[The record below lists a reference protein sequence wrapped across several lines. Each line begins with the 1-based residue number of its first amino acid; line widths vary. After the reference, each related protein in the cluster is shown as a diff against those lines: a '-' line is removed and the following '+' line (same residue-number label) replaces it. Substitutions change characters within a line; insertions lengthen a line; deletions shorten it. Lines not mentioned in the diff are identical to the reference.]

1 MRKHITFNTMASRH
15 DKNDGNCTIM
25 HNMMAGE
32 GTANPTEIY
41 CEETGSLRE
50 GLTLVATHQGE
61 GYCHLIVE
69 QQNGDGTYDY
79 LWSEDDAEVTTPLL
93 SHAPHFNDF
102 TSLGDTLCMTGD
114 DTIVIALWLQSD
126 NHYCIIRRE
135 GLLYDIHVGQDMQER
150 VTVSTPITPTV
161 GKWLQAQGQEAE
173 KLQEVMEH
181 AIDQARANRGGGC
194 FKHVC
199 LAIAALRLADDTHIM
214 FSNIFALIP
223 ADMTTT
229 IEADHERGVLSATT
243 YLHRHT
249 ISIDMRDRE
258 CLDSAMIAGVD
269 IFLSEPINF
278 IDTNNV
284 EVLTDQEGRTTA
296 LTFRHQNRRDTMQSI
311 EKASFHLA
319 MTITRQQLG
328 ETLAIQDIATDSTP
342 IDLDDFRRTA
352 MGAKW
357 AYCHNH
363 RLSVGD
369 IAQVLFSPFEI
380 GVRYR
385 FASLSR
391 EERQQ
396 LTPEQQQVALQG
408 EWMAGSRADINDN
421 NDGQTVNIVV
431 RAVTDDDNTREMWW
445 KGQTQY
451 PMPGMMMFPD
461 GHVRELE
468 YHIRMDNSNG
478 SRFFKTTQPLEKCH
492 NKGMAVAIHTPRNL
506 THRVTRPAFLSLLL
520 QQQRVL
526 TYDDTNGE
534 YCTSYELWDEESE
547 EDFLSNYEKAQTSWV
562 MTRQHS
568 LLCTSC
574 QDNPLVFP
582 LQSRVLVGD
591 GRLLYLQANTRR
603 TADGLFGDGQYHAF
617 TDQGIYVLRLY
628 GGKWQA
634 RQAVT
639 RINMVERCRP
649 VATNDAVAFVASR
662 GVMIVRGSTCSCISD
677 ELTAR
682 PTTLQALPRIEE
694 IINTEP
700 DIGIDTTCD
709 FSFHPEH
716 ALQMV
721 FDNTNDQLWLLCNKG
736 ETQSWWTYSLKE
748 KTWATATSNISH
760 VVGGANNLWATS
772 EKDGN
777 TCVGRLIFGANGRR
791 PVFILTQPLSLGA
804 AHVRKTVHRVIIRG
818 LFTDSG
824 RTGSH
829 LGMALYGSNDLTH
842 WHLTGTSDNI
852 YHQQRRGTPYAWL
865 RLAVIGRLLPSE
877 NIEGASIEYH
887 ARHDLHIR

>member
-1 MRKHITFNTMASRH
+1 MRKHITFNTLASRR
-15 DKNDGNCTIM
+15 DKNDGYCTMM
-25 HNMMAGE
+25 HNMMAGD
-32 GTANPTEIY
+32 GTVTPTDIN
-41 CEETGSLRE
+41 CEETGSLLE
-50 GLTLVATHQGE
+50 GQTLVTTHQGE
-61 GYCHLIVE
+61 GYCHLILE
-69 QQNGDGTYDY
+69 QQNEEGSYDY
-79 LWSEDDAEVTTPLL
+79 LWSEADAEATTTLL
-93 SHAPHFNDF
+93 SQVSHLNDF

-114 DTIVIALWLQSD
+114 DTIVMALWMQSD
-126 NHYCIIRRE
+126 NRYCIIQRE
-135 GLLYDIHVGQDMQER
+135 GLLYDIHVGQDIQER
-150 VTVSTPITPTV
+150 VTVSTPITPAV
-161 GKWLQAQGQEAE
+161 GKWLQAQGQEAGR
-173 KLQEVMEH
+173 LQEVMEH

-199 LAIAALRLADDTHIM
+199 LAIAALRLADDSHIM
-214 FSNIFALIP
+214 FSNIFGLIP

-249 ISIDMRDRE
+249 ISIDMRDRG

-269 IFLSEPINF
+269 IFLSKPLNF
-278 IDTNNV
+278 IDINNV
-284 EVLTDQEGRTTA
+284 VVQTDQEGRATMLA
-296 LTFRHQNRRDTMQSI
+296 FGHQNRRDTMQAI
-311 EKASFHLA
+311 EKASFHHA

-328 ETLAIQDIATDSTP
+328 ETLAIQDIAPDSTP
-342 IDLDDFRRTA
+342 IDLADFRRTT

-357 AYCHNH
+357 AYSHNH

-369 IAQVLFSPFEI
+369 VAQVLFNPLEI
-380 GVRYR
+380 GIRYR
-385 FASLSR
+385 FASLTR
-391 EERQQ
+391 EERLQ
-396 LTPEQQQVALQG
+396 LTPGQQQVALPG
-408 EWMAGSRADINDN
+408 EWMAGSRADICDN
-421 NDGQTVNIVV
+421 HDGQTASVVV
-431 RAVTDDDNTREMWW
+431 RAVTDDNNTREVWW

-468 YHIRMDNSNG
+468 YHIRMDGNDG
-478 SRFFKTTQPLEKCH
+478 SRFLKTALPLEKCH

-506 THRVTRPAFLSLLL
+506 THRVARPAFLSLLL

-526 TYDDTNGE
+526 AYDDTSGE
-534 YCTSYELWDEESE
+534 YCTSYELWEEESE
-547 EDFLSNYEKAQTSWV
+547 EDYLSHYEKAQTSWV

-568 LLCTSC
+568 MLCTSC

-582 LQSRVLVGD
+582 LESRVMVGD
-591 GRLLYLQANTRR
+591 GRLLCLQANTRR

-617 TDQGIYVLRLY
+617 SDQGIYVLRLY

-649 VATNDAVAFVASR
+649 AATNDAVAFVASR

-677 ELTAR
+677 ELTAL
-682 PTTLQALPRIEE
+682 PTTLQSLPRIEE

-700 DIGIDTTCD
+700 DIGIDTTSD
-709 FSFHPEH
+709 FTFHPEH
-716 ALQMV
+716 ALQIV
-721 FDNTNDQLWLLCNKG
+721 YDNTNDQLWLLCDNG
-736 ETQSWWTYSLKE
+736 RTRSWWTYSMTE
-748 KTWATATSNISH
+748 KKWATATSCITR
-760 VVGGANNLWATS
+760 VAVCANNLWATS
-772 EKDGN
+772 EKDGS
-777 TCVGRLIFGANGRR
+777 TKVGHLVFGAKDRR
-791 PVFILTQPLSLGA
+791 PVFLLTQPISLGA
-804 AHVRKTVHRVIIRG
+804 AHVRKTVHRIIIRG

-824 RTGSH
+824 RRGSH

-877 NIEGASIEYH
+877 NIEGASMEYH
-887 ARHDLHIR
+887 SRLDLHIR